1 MSIHQ
6 PRSDAYP
13 LFDRL
18 CLLSHGRVVYS
29 GLRRDV
35 LPWFANQGYAC
46 PPHTNPLDFLIDVS
60 AVDARDEDA
69 EKASQARVDRLL
81 AAWAEREKKEGEA
94 GGGASGEKGAVGEDV
109 GVGNGKA
116 WKTSRPGFM
125 KQMVVLTDRALKNV
139 YRDHGLLLG
148 FLLQVAVIGIM
159 AGVFAFCRANS
170 LPSNDDHN
178 PGLTF
183 YKPPETPAGIQTL
196 KTVYYQGVV
205 MFFYLSF
212 ILYIY
217 IDCGTLV
224 VFDREREVRDHSFST
239 FLVLSA
245 DIYNRIDSMTYFPGY
260 AANCSRSSRS
270 T

>member
-35 LPWFANQGYAC
+35 LPWFTNLGHTC

-69 EKASQARVDRLL
+69 EKGSQARVDRLL
-81 AAWAEREKKEGEA
+81 AAWAGREKKAGEVA
-94 GGGASGEKGAVGEDV
+94 GRGSGEKDAAGADVEVGS
-109 GVGNGKA
+109 GKA
-116 WKTSRPGFM
+116 WKSSRPGFI
-125 KQMVVLTDRALKNV
+125 KQMVVLTDRAVKNV

-159 AGVFAFCRANS
+159 AGALLLLCRVDPLPANVD
-170 LPSNDDHN
+170 PRWQD
-178 PGLTF
+178 
-183 YKPPETPAGIQTL
+183 
-196 KTVYYQGVV
+196 
-205 MFFYLSF
+205 
-212 ILYIY
+212 
-217 IDCGTLV
+217 
-224 VFDREREVRDHSFST
+224 
-239 FLVLSA
+239 
-245 DIYNRIDSMTYFPGY
+245 
-260 AANCSRSSRS
+260 
-270 T
+270 